1 MVCSDIMSATENIV
15 GCDPSSG
22 SPSHDT
28 AQRGFIRQLVRS
40 ISLED
45 IICDDEVCDILSD
58 YETQDYEDS
67 FIVQPNKEHSNND
80 SNVPHYTLFPTKPH
94 LPHLI
99 QPQQSQHK
107 HLPGFTI
114 DHNTGVASPIK
125 ITSNV
130 GAGKGKEFN
139 LRSSRDTGLVST
151 LISFH
156 YIIS

>member
-1 MVCSDIMSATENIV
+1 MVCSEIMSASEKIV
-15 GCDPSSG
+15 ACDL
-22 SPSHDT
+22 SHGTDDQDT
-28 AQRGFIRQLVRS
+28 AQRGSFIRQLVRS

-58 YETQDYEDS
+58 YETQEYEDS
-67 FIVQPNKEHSNND
+67 FSGQQTNHQDDNNT
-80 SNVPHYTLFPTKPH
+80 PQHYTLFPTKPH

-99 QPQQSQHK
+99 QQPHK
-107 HLPGFTI
+107 QMPGYTI

-139 LRSSRDTGLVST
+139 LRGPRDTGLVST
-151 LISFH
+151 IQLESID
-156 YIIS
+156 